1 LFIIKAPELNV
12 LAFLVWNTQCRMPA
26 STARGARDAAGE
38 ICSIPA
44 DVEQNNTQA

>member
-1 LFIIKAPELNV
+1 
-12 LAFLVWNTQCRMPA
+12 MPHA
-26 STARGARDAAGE
+26 GVNRARRRDAAGE